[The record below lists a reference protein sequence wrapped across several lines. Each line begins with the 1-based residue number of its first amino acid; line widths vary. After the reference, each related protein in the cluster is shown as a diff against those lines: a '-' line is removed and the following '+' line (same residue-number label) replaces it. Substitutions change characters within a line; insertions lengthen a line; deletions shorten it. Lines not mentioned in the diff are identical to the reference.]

1 MSYTFDTLIER
12 RQTDS
17 IKWRHYDP
25 DVLPMWV
32 ADMDFRSPE
41 PVIQALRD
49 RVEHGV
55 FGYADESAELRQVLV
70 ERLADRYHW
79 QVKPDDILLMPGVV
93 NGFNQACH
101 ALGSPGDDVLVQT
114 PVYGPILKGP
124 DYAGLN
130 RVESSLVRKENGWYG
145 IDFEAFEKAI
155 TPETRLF
162 ILCNPHNPVGRV
174 FTPEELSRMGEICL
188 RHGVTL
194 CSDEIHCDLVFNGH
208 PHTPIATLSPE
219 LARQTITLMA
229 PSKTYNIAGLD
240 CSFAVIQDAELRQR
254 FSQAGKG
261 LVKGVNL
268 LGMTAALAA
277 YRGGQDWLDELLVY
291 LQANRDFLVDFV
303 KNNLPGITMSVPE
316 GTYLAWLDCQALELD
331 QTPSDF
337 FMARARVAMNDG
349 KWFGPG
355 GEGFVRLNFGC
366 PRSQLAEALERMARA
381 LKAR

>member
-70 ERLADRYHW
+70 DRLANRYHW

>member
-145 IDFEAFEKAI
+145 IDFEAFETAI